1 MNHIF
6 CIHSSVAGHLVLF
19 PAQLLAITD
28 KASMNIVEYM
38 SLMLK
43 VENKK
48 FMKLKRMVSLDM
60 RLLLLMKIR

>member
-1 MNHIF
+1 M
-6 CIHSSVAGHLVLF
+6 
-19 PAQLLAITD
+19 
-28 KASMNIVEYM
+28 EYM